1 MMTMMMMPAVLLLLL
16 GAGCDLAAAMEN
28 GLVRTPPLGWMSWM
42 CTSPVNRHSCSNAFR
57 SQVSSAR
64 PWTDRLQ
71 RNGQSRY
78 YTTDVSEEIIKG
90 VADELVAGGYKE
102 AGYTYVCIDDGWS
115 THRDPVTKQL
125 VADPAKF
132 PSGMKAVAEYVHSKG
147 LLFGMY
153 ADVGP
158 STCGGY
164 SGLGMDKNL
173 SSKQYIQDIATFAE
187 WKVDALKVDGC
198 NESPEI
204 MNVTYPALSD
214 AINASGHPMWLSC
227 SWPCYV
233 GGCFGGPQKIDD
245 DVYTVVQQK
254 CNTARDMNDIYDNI
268 DSLYSIIGA
277 YTTPKGIASHNRV
290 NGPGFFS
297 DADML
302 TAGAGGLSTVE
313 EEMQMGETETA
324 FP

>member
-1 MMTMMMMPAVLLLLL
+1 
-16 GAGCDLAAAMEN
+16 
-28 GLVRTPPLGWMSWM
+28 MSWM
-42 CTSPVNRHSCSNAFR
+42 
-57 SQVSSAR
+57 
-64 PWTDRLQ
+64 
-71 RNGQSRY
+71 Y
-78 YTTDVSEEIIKG
+78 YTTDVNEEIIKG
-90 VADELVAGGYKE
+90 VADELVAGGYKD
-102 AGYTYVCIDDGWS
+102 AGYNYVCIDDGWS
-115 THRDPVTKQL
+115 THRDPKTKQL

-132 PSGMKAVAEYVHSKG
+132 PGGMKAVAEYIHSKG

-198 NESPEI
+198 NESPAM
-204 MNVTYPALSD
+204 MNITYPALSD

-233 GGCFGGPQKIDD
+233 GGCFGGPKNIDD

-313 EEMQMGETETA
+313 EEMQMGEHSHTLHEHADNCTEQYLTQSIIDCV
-324 FP
+324 